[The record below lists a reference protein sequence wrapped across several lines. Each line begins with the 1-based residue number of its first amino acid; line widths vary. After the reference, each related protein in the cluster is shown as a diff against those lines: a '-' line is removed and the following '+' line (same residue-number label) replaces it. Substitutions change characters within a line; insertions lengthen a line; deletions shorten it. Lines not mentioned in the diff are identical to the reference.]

1 MHQGD
6 EGQQQITVPPRV
18 GSKGPIHHQLQG
30 TKRVPDIV
38 LGRNHNLHEA
48 KVEIKHDKQM
58 QHALTVQG
66 WEGAKEA
73 TKRIEGPLPMI
84 NDEAD
89 RWHVIKRKRCGLGP
103 PLHDIT
109 PKTKNLISLVVQGEH
124 RLRTYRQSFSVL
136 LQNG

>member
-1 MHQGD
+1 
-6 EGQQQITVPPRV
+6 
-18 GSKGPIHHQLQG
+18 
-30 TKRVPDIV
+30 V
-38 LGRNHNLHEA
+38 LGRSHNLHEA

-109 PKTKNLISLVVQGEH
+109 PKTENLISLVVQGEH
-124 RLRTYRQSFSVL
+124 RIRTYLQSFSVL
-136 LQNG
+136 LQNV